1 MPEAERDWYQAQL
14 ESAAAAGATILA
26 GVYHACHRD
35 LYAHER
41 DWPFEV
47 VNYME
52 VIGEAMGI
60 KRLDIF
66 KRLNLLQDIEA
77 IMADS
82 AEQITRYGLD
92 VEEVRDVV
100 LKDVLGEQSLPMRG
114 NEEA

>member
-1 MPEAERDWYQAQL
+1 MPEAKRDWYEAQL

-52 VIGEAMGI
+52 FIGEAMGI
-60 KRLDIF
+60 KRHDIF
-66 KRLNLLQDIEA
+66 KRLKLLLDIEA

-100 LKDVLGEQSLPMRG
+100 LKDVLGEQSLPLRG
-114 NEEA
+114 NVEA

>member
-1 MPEAERDWYQAQL
+1 MPEAKRDWYEAQL

-35 LYAHER
+35 LYAQER
-41 DWPFEV
+41 DRPFDV

-52 VIGEAMGI
+52 FIGEAMGI
-60 KRLDIF
+60 KRHDIF
-66 KRLNLLQDIEA
+66 KRLKLLQDIEA
-77 IMADS
+77 VMADS

>member
-1 MPEAERDWYQAQL
+1 MPEAKRDWYEAQL

-52 VIGEAMGI
+52 FIGEAMGKI
-60 KRLDIF
+60 GF
-66 KRLNLLQDIEA
+66 
-77 IMADS
+77 
-82 AEQITRYGLD
+82 ITAKFGRMTF
-92 VEEVRDVV
+92 
-100 LKDVLGEQSLPMRG
+100 Q
-114 NEEA
+114 NAT